1 MAGITLG
8 DFWDKSAERK
18 GSGLYAEDKA
28 PKPASNPDP
37 NPKPNP
43 KPSPNPNPN
52 PNPNPDPNPEQAPK
66 PAVATLEKLFG
77 EEWRTEYTHSLDLF
91 RVHPYP
97 YPYTKPNPNP
107 DH

>member
-28 PKPASNPDP
+28 PKPA
-37 NPKPNP
+37 
-43 KPSPNPNPN
+43 
-52 PNPNPDPNPEQAPK
+52 
-66 PAVATLEKLFG
+66 VATLEKLFG
-77 EEWRTEYTHSLDLF
+77 EEWRTEYTHSLDPV

-97 YPYTKPNPNP
+97 YPKPKSNPNP

>member
-1 MAGITLG
+1 
-8 DFWDKSAERK
+8 
-18 GSGLYAEDKA
+18 
-28 PKPASNPDP
+28 
-37 NPKPNP
+37 
-43 KPSPNPNPN
+43 
-52 PNPNPDPNPEQAPK
+52 